1 MVERGV
7 SFYRLVGSPDPC
19 LGKTNSSHASFIKKT
34 YHSGNW
40 GVKILNMKKLLLI
53 VTIVTMVCSA
63 KAQEIT
69 WGIRAGLNVPKVNE
83 KIKGDDG
90 EWSSDYKSKVGFH
103 LGVIADLG
111 LSESFYIQPG
121 LYFTTK
127 GAKADYEGMTE
138 KLNLSYLQL
147 PILASYR
154 FNLGGD
160 TKLHINVGPYFAL
173 GVGGKFKYEED
184 GETYKIDAFG
194 TSDEDSD
201 EEKGGLKRFD
211 AGLAFG
217 AGVSF
222 GKIYAGLNYDL
233 GLANI
238 ANKDEW
244 GSDYK
249 LKNRSFNISVG
260 YNF

>member
-1 MVERGV
+1 
-7 SFYRLVGSPDPC
+7 
-19 LGKTNSSHASFIKKT
+19 
-34 YHSGNW
+34 
-40 GVKILNMKKLLLI
+40 MKKLLLV

-69 WGIRAGLNVPKVNE
+69 WGVRAGLSIPKVNE
-83 KIKGDDG
+83 KIEGDDG
-90 EWSSDYKSKVGFH
+90 DFSSGYKSKIGFH

-111 LSESFYIQPG
+111 ISESFYIQPG

-127 GAKADYEGMTE
+127 GTKAKYEGITE
-138 KLNLSYLQL
+138 KWNLNYLQI
-147 PILASYR
+147 PVLASYR

-160 TKLHINVGPYFAL
+160 TKLHINVGPYFAF
-173 GVGGKFKYEED
+173 GVGGKFKYEGG

-211 AGLAFG
+211 AGITFG

-233 GLANI
+233 GLSNI
-238 ANKDEW
+238 ADKDVY

-249 LKNRSFNISVG
+249 LKNQGFNISVG